1 MDIIVTSEDQL
12 TKIIDGI
19 VERRL
24 TAILTQHPVTVTPP
38 LKQGNYTSKDIQEL
52 FNLKSPVSV
61 WQWEKK
67 GLLKP
72 IIIQRKKTYLR
83 KDIQLLIEQKTLNKR
98 A

>member
-1 MDIIVTSEDQL
+1 MELIITTEDQL

-19 VERRL
+19 VERRIS
-24 TAILTQHPVTVTPP
+24 TILSQQPQTVTLP
-38 LKQGNYTSKDIQEL
+38 LKQGNYTSKDLQEL

-72 IIIQRKKTYLR
+72 IIIQRKKTYL
-83 KDIQLLIEQKTLNKR
+83 KEDIEKLIKQKTLNKR